1 MNRQVPDGLRN
12 NRITQTT
19 VTWLIVLTPI
29 ILLFTHYAAVLPHE
43 LSHSVLAWIVGI
55 KDSPQNLDWG
65 GNSLLNILLLIHI
78 DENVDY
84 PTALAAGK
92 NWQVALVAFAGPG
105 LINGG
110 LYCLCRRF
118 IFAPPIVSRPI
129 VAYVLF
135 WFLFMNL
142 ANLYDYIPIRV
153 FAGDGDV
160 HHFILATSISSWGV
174 YVVGGYLV
182 LWAIIDF
189 YRVVLPCSIN
199 VCLGSFQIARA
210 VVLIVTTGLLFGYF
224 AIPAFE
230 EPDSVS
236 IFMARTSVMI
246 IPVVI
251 LMRWRSVVPAKTSPL
266 VAPIQTSSK

>member
-1 MNRQVPDGLRN
+1 MNRQVQNGLRN
-12 NRITQTT
+12 NRITQST

-29 ILLFTHYAAVLPHE
+29 ILLLTHYAAVLPHE
-43 LSHSVLAWIVGI
+43 LSHSVLAWIIGI
-55 KDSPQNLDWG
+55 KDTPLNLDWG
-65 GNSLLNILLLIHI
+65 GDSLLNILLLIHI

-110 LYCLCRRF
+110 LYCLSRRF
-118 IFAPPIVSRPI
+118 IFAPSIASRPI
-129 VAYVLF
+129 VAYVFF
-135 WFLFMNL
+135 WFLFINL

-160 HHFILATSISSWGV
+160 HHFILATGISPWVV
-174 YVVGGYLV
+174 YVVGGDLV

-189 YRVVLPCSIN
+189 YRVVLPRSLN
-199 VCLGSFQIARA
+199 VTVGGFQIARA
-210 VVLIVTTGLLFGYF
+210 IVLVVATGLLFGYF
-224 AIPAFE
+224 ATPAFE

-251 LMRWRSVVPAKTSPL
+251 LMRWRHIVLATTPP
-266 VAPIQTSSK
+266 VASRSETLSE